1 MRQLYI
7 SAAFVCFHLS
17 SRSARSVLKINR
29 LVTRI
34 FISHISSTLGF
45 VAPYLA
51 AGNNLINIIEFFFC
65 GKPDIGHSGY
75 GMASA
80 RRTSMPPVVFWNQ
93 LGDTAR
99 AVAG

>member
-45 VAPYLA
+45 VAPYLV
-51 AGNNLINIIEFFFC
+51 AGNDLINIIEFFSV
-65 GKPDIGHSGY
+65 GNQISVILDTVWHLPDGPPCHLWCFG
-75 GMASA
+75 
-80 RRTSMPPVVFWNQ
+80 TS
-93 LGDTAR
+93 
-99 AVAG
+99 